1 MLQPLTLIMPAPS
14 FLLRPFT
21 FLVVQKSIIIVLL
34 AFTPSESISRPLL
47 FPILLTCNYYL
58 LPSYTLHITRP
69 AWIGF
74 LSGEILTGPLD
85 YLEKA
90 LLSRWSFEHNG
101 PSAEATTRTET
112 ENGDGDGVVGKRP
125 TKAQSTASS
134 TPSRTKGD
142 TWKRVKFGTW
152 VAISNRY
159 IASPYQARNTPPYSA
174 SYPAYI
180 PSQRAFLHRRGFVF
194 LGCYLITDL
203 LLLANRPAL
212 NPVLYAQENVSFF
225 PRLLAREIPASQI
238 LTRISTT
245 LGFWF
250 GAYIIIQG
258 YYSATAFLAVA
269 SGLST
274 PTDRRPPFG
283 SPGDAYTIRRFWGLV
298 SRKPLSPFPSF
309 AHSPIP
315 LFPPLRRNN

>member
-1 MLQPLTLIMPAPS
+1 MSTPP
-14 FLLRPFT
+14 FLLHPFT

-34 AFTPSESISRPLL
+34 AFSPSGSIFRPLL

-58 LPSYTLHITRP
+58 LPSYTLYITRS

-74 LSGEILTGPLD
+74 LSGEVLTGPLD
-85 YLEKA
+85 YLEKV
-90 LLSRWSFEHNG
+90 LLSRWSFEYNG
-101 PSAEATTRTET
+101 PSAEATTRNET
-112 ENGDGDGVVGKRP
+112 EKGEGDVVVGKRL
-125 TKAQSTASS
+125 TQAHGTASS
-134 TPSRTKGD
+134 TPSRTKRD
-142 TWKRVKFGTW
+142 TWKRIKFGTW

-180 PSQRAFLHRRGFVF
+180 PSRRAFLRRRGFVF

-212 NPVLYAQENVSFF
+212 NPILYAQENVSFF
-225 PRLLAREIPASQI
+225 PRLLARDIPASQI

-258 YYSATAFLAVA
+258 YYSATAFIAVV

-274 PTDRRPPFG
+274 PADRRPTFG
-283 SPGDAYTIRRFWGLV
+283 SPGDAYTIRRFWG
-298 SRKPLSPFPSF
+298 
-309 AHSPIP
+309 
-315 LFPPLRRNN
+315 